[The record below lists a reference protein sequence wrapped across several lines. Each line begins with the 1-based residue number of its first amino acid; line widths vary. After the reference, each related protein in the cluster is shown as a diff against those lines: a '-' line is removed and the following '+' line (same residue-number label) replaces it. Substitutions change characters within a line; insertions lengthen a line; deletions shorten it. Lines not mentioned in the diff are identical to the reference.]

1 MMTKSPGELPSLHFL
16 GIIRLEVG
24 EEPGDLGTVRL
35 PLVCSQLLRIKML
48 RRSHSV
54 LYSDIFCIK
63 YVWAGSVGMQIRV
76 VVREKHPSGWYWR
89 YK

>member
-35 PLVCSQLLRIKML
+35 PLVCSELLRIVML
-48 RRSHSV
+48 RSSHSV
-54 LYSDIFCIK
+54 LCSDLFSALNMYGLGVLECK
-63 YVWAGSVGMQIRV
+63 SEWWS
-76 VVREKHPSGWYWR
+76 EKQPAL
-89 YK
+89 

>member
-35 PLVCSQLLRIKML
+35 PLVCSQLLRIRM
-48 RRSHSV
+48 
-54 LYSDIFCIK
+54 
-63 YVWAGSVGMQIRV
+63 
-76 VVREKHPSGWYWR
+76 
-89 YK
+89 